1 MIKFYVVNNA
11 SEIWSDGF
19 STKEEAEA
27 EKYRNLMTYGDEAVI
42 LEIEER

>member
-19 STKEEAEA
+19 STRAEA
-27 EKYRNLMTYGDEAVI
+27 ETEKDKNLMTYGYEAVI
-42 LEIEER
+42 LEIDER

>member
-19 STKEEAEA
+19 STKAEAEA
-27 EKYRNLMTYGDEAVI
+27 EKDKNLMTYGDEAVI